1 MFDDKYRIEQEKER
15 KYMISS
21 TIDVNP
27 KILYADDAIESE
39 PPLSDSD

>member
-1 MFDDKYRIEQEKER
+1 MLDDKYRIEQEKER

-27 KILYADDAIESE
+27 MLFYAEDAIESE
-39 PPLSDSD
+39 PPLSDSE